1 MTLNFQL
8 DSYQYFVNK
17 KFRKMVFRITFKD
30 TLKTGRFLKTKN
42 KKVYEVM
49 FFDM

>member
-30 TLKTGRFLKTKN
+30 TLKTLDVFLKQKTK
-42 KKVYEVM
+42 KCMK
-49 FFDM
+49 